1 VKSRNLG
8 NRRLFE
14 PAVNYIV
21 DIVVFAQEVRQVG
34 LLRQVM
40 SGQRFLLPVELLR
53 TALAGQVEYY
63 LDLWGEL
70 VERAT
75 LP

>member
-8 NRRLFE
+8 NRRPFE

-21 DIVVFAQEVRQVG
+21 DIAVFAQEVRQVG

-70 VERAT
+70 VERAA

>member
-1 VKSRNLG
+1 MKSHNLG
-8 NRRLFE
+8 NKKPFE
-14 PAVNYIV
+14 PEVNYIA
-21 DIVVFAQEVRQVG
+21 DRAVFAQEVRQVG
-34 LLRQVM
+34 LVRQVL
-40 SGQRFLLPVELLR
+40 SGQRFLLPVELLH

-70 VERAT
+70 VERAA

>member
-1 VKSRNLG
+1 MKSHNLG
-8 NRRLFE
+8 NRKPFE

-21 DIVVFAQEVRQVG
+21 DIAVFVREVRQVG

-40 SGQRFLLPVELLR
+40 PGLRFLLPVELLR

-63 LDLWGEL
+63 LDL
-70 VERAT
+70 
-75 LP
+75 

>member
-1 VKSRNLG
+1 M
-8 NRRLFE
+8 
-14 PAVNYIV
+14 
-21 DIVVFAQEVRQVG
+21 FAQEVRQVG

-40 SGQRFLLPVELLR
+40 FGQRFLLPVELLR

-63 LDLWGEL
+63 LDLWDEL
-70 VERAT
+70 VERAA

>member
-1 VKSRNLG
+1 MDR
-8 NRRLFE
+8 
-14 PAVNYIV
+14 A
-21 DIVVFAQEVRQVG
+21 VFAQEVRQVG

-70 VERAT
+70 VERAA